1 MRVSSAPVIG
11 RTPASFAAWA
21 NASDPL
27 SPSWSVRAI
36 AGYPYAAACSASS
49 SGADAPSRKLNAECA
64 CSSMYGAAGIEHMF
78 AYVRCDRKQQ
88 QVDVGARA
96 RLLG

>member
-1 MRVSSAPVIG
+1 
-11 RTPASFAAWA
+11 
-21 NASDPL
+21 
-27 SPSWSVRAI
+27 
-36 AGYPYAAACSASS
+36 
-49 SGADAPSRKLNAECA
+49 
-64 CSSMYGAAGIEHMF
+64 MYGAAGIEHMF